1 MKPTDTAS
9 PKLFIGID
17 IHKRSWQIFTA
28 TDLFQGKGLTVP
40 PEPSVLKKYVD
51 QNFKGYQ
58 VYTAYEAGC
67 CGYSAHR
74 VFESY
79 GWHSI
84 VFNPA
89 DLSRTGKMM
98 YQKTDG
104 LDAQLICRELK
115 DGRLRCITIPDID
128 REQLR
133 SLFRRRNDLVK
144 KLRTIKTRL
153 KANLLYLGI
162 KVPDNYDNS
171 NWSKAFLEWIR
182 DLCFEYPTAEA
193 ALESRLNEYDF
204 ILNELRYISNELR
217 AWCRRHHKKDYYLL
231 RSIPGIGPIV
241 ACGIISELG
250 DIRRFDN
257 LKQLA
262 GYIGLMPGI
271 KQSGEGKPRS
281 RGISPRGHNLMRSY
295 FVEATWQALRRDP
308 VMQNY
313 YRTHRGK
320 DTKAILIKVARKLL
334 SRTLAVMRTEIP
346 YQAGVEA

>member
-1 MKPTDTAS
+1 MKTIHWYRHAQEELAYSDGHGPVPGNRSEHAS
-9 PKLFIGID
+9 RTSRI
-17 IHKRSWQIFTA
+17 
-28 TDLFQGKGLTVP
+28 
-40 PEPSVLKKYVD
+40 KKYVD
-51 QNFKGYQ
+51 RNFPGYQ

-74 VFESY
+74 AFESY

-115 DGRLRCITIPDID
+115 DGRLTGITVPGIE

-144 KLRTIKTRL
+144 QLRKIKTRL
-153 KANLLYLGI
+153 KANLLYFGI
-162 KVPDNYDNS
+162 KVPAEYDNS
-171 NWSKAFLEWIR
+171 NWSKAFVQWIR
-182 DLCFEYPTAEA
+182 DLSFDHPTAEA

-204 ILNELRYISNELR
+204 ILAELRYISNELR
-217 AWCRRHHKKDYYLL
+217 AWCRRHYKKDYNLL
-231 RSIPGIGPIV
+231 RSVPGIGPIV
-241 ACGIISELG
+241 ACGILSELG

-257 LKQLA
+257 FNQLA
-262 GYIGLMPGI
+262 GYIGLMPGM
-271 KQSGEGKPRS
+271 KQSGEGKVRS
-281 RGISPRGHNLMRSY
+281 RGISPRGHRLMRSY
-295 FVEATWQALRRDP
+295 FVEATWVALRRDP

-313 YRTHRGK
+313 YRTHREK

-334 SRTLAVMRTEIP
+334 SRTLAVMRSETP
-346 YQAGVEA
+346 YQAGVVA